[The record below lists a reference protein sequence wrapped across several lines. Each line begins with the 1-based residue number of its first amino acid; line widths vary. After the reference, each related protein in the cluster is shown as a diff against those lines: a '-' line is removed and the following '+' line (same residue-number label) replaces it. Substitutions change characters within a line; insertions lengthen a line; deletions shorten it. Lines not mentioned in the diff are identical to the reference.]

1 MLVPSSKLVLNGM
14 LPVPLPVV
22 APEMVYATLDPGQ
35 FSTPIGL
42 IAAVLDHIQL
52 LFAHTSTAL
61 LGHAMLGMA
70 LSTTVIVKLQVFVF
84 PQLSVAVNTIVVVP
98 NGNVWPLAMPLV
110 KATVAGRL
118 QSVATGVL

>member
-1 MLVPSSKLVLNGM
+1 MLVPNGM
-14 LPVPLPVV
+14 LPEPLPVV

-42 IAAVLDHIQL
+42 MAAVLDHIQL
-52 LFAHTSTAL
+52 LSAHTSTAL
-61 LGHAMLGMA
+61 LGQAILGMA
-70 LSTTVIVKLQVFVF
+70 LSTTVIVKLQVLVL

-98 NGNVWPLAMPLV
+98 NGKVCPLAIPLV
-110 KATVAGRL
+110 KATVAGAL